1 MAKTNRLKQTDKD
14 GLSYKSIF
22 HGTSSMPDGVYR
34 YFSWETRKL
43 YKFING
49 TVTTEIFF
57 PNLVKQFVRTSN
69 TKNI

>member
-34 YFSWETRKL
+34 YFSWETRKKEVL
-43 YKFING
+43 ERSQSSDIQIIAM
-49 TVTTEIFF
+49 TVGRNSTG
-57 PNLVKQFVRTSN
+57 L
-69 TKNI
+69 

>member
-34 YFSWETRKL
+34 YFSWETRKKEVL
-43 YKFING
+43 ERSQSSDIQIIAM
-49 TVTTEIFF
+49 TVGRNSTD
-57 PNLVKQFVRTSN
+57 L
-69 TKNI
+69 